1 MDSIVNLIESIS
13 NRSHIA
19 IILVIAALIL
29 MVVTWAWMFSL
40 QKKLEQTEWAL
51 NTLKDEER
59 RKRMRGEQ

>member
-1 MDSIVNLIESIS
+1 MDSIINLIESIS